1 MFAIV
6 AFLIFSVALFLAGYY
21 VWSVPQQ
28 ASEQVLGARLR
39 ELRAHARSRS
49 KAAPDLLRR
58 EHRGSF
64 AFLGDLVE
72 WIGVLRRLQE
82 LIDQANLKYRAADV
96 FGLCLLLGVG
106 SFLGLAIF
114 GGGIRYLH
122 LRAGETAT
130 VGGVTYVGELTTML
144 FSNLIL
150 LHVLIAFALG
160 FAPAA
165 HILRVR
171 AKRLAKFEQQLPDAI
186 DLFTRTMRAGHNIHS
201 GLETIATETAD
212 PVRMEF
218 KKLMEELA
226 LGSQVEPALHELG
239 RRVPLIDLKFFITSL
254 ILQRQT
260 GANMVA
266 VLENL
271 SMLVRE
277 RLNMAAKLK
286 AHTAQQ
292 RFSAALLCALP
303 LVVGIG
309 FYLLKPEYIRLL
321 WTDPTGSKFFTYAIV
336 SEIIGILIIRKI
348 ANIRV

>member
-1 MFAIV
+1 MFAV
-6 AFLIFSVALFLAGYY
+6 AAFLIFSVALFAAGYY

-28 ASEQVLGARLR
+28 AAEQVLGARLR

-58 EHRGSF
+58 EQRGRF
-64 AFLGDLVE
+64 AVLGDLVN

-82 LIDQANLKYRAADV
+82 LIEQANLKYRAADV

-106 SFLGLAIF
+106 SFLGLVVF
-114 GGGIRYLH
+114 GGGIHYVH

-130 VGGVTYVGELTTML
+130 IDGVTYVGELVT
-144 FSNLIL
+144 FVASSLIF
-150 LHVLIAFALG
+150 LHVLIAAALG
-160 FAPAA
+160 FAPLAY
-165 HILRVR
+165 ILRVR
-171 AKRLAKFEQQLPDAI
+171 KKRLAKFEQQLPDAI

-212 PVRMEF
+212 PARMEF
-218 KKLMEELA
+218 KELMEELA
-226 LGSQVEPALHELG
+226 LGSQVEPALHGLG
-239 RRVPLIDLKFFITSL
+239 KRVPLIDLKFFITAL

-292 RFSAALLCALP
+292 RFSAGLLCALP

-309 FYLLKPEYIRLL
+309 FYLLKPDYVRLL
-321 WTDPTGSKFFTYAIV
+321 WTDPTGSKFLTYAII
-336 SEIIGILIIRKI
+336 SELVGILVIRKI